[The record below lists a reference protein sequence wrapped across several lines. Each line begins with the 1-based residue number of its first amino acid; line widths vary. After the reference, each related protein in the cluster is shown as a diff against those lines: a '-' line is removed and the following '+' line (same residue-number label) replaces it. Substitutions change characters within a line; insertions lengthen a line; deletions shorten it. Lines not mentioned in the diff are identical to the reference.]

1 VAKIL
6 GKELSEKGL
15 LGIATS
21 AALSALFYAAIA
33 KAEAAARAAKF
44 EKGGEIAGGEQLI
57 RVNERGTEF
66 VVNHIAYAK
75 NKHILNEINRRNITI
90 EQYAREKGLIAAKNE
105 IKIDTS
111 RLESRLESV
120 ERAVEEVEVAIHN
133 TIRRDET
140 YVKMEFNDKE
150 LVQRYDVFRRN
161 KLRRW

>member
-1 VAKIL
+1 
-6 GKELSEKGL
+6 
-15 LGIATS
+15 
-21 AALSALFYAAIA
+21 
-33 KAEAAARAAKF
+33 
-44 EKGGEIAGGEQLI
+44 
-57 RVNERGTEF
+57 VNERGTEF

-75 NKHILNEINRRNITI
+75 NKRILQEINRRNITI

-120 ERAVEEVEVAIHN
+120 ERAVEEVEMAIHN